1 MSTERFEIIGKA
13 KKVIQQIGLELA
25 FVDSVK
31 ENGIDGINELVRQ
44 LEAILAGEEPE
55 QIRAG
60 MDAVRQWI
68 DERVAIDNKL
78 SRMCIARLGD
88 WQPWIDAAVMSWE
101 YQLSYPLFPEGWK
114 TPKETPPAV
123 VPAPRPVAQAAE
135 LLPEQTVDVVPPDSD
150 PEMLQLFCAEAQDLL
165 QDIEHGVL
173 VLEVNPTDSS
183 SLDSLFRA
191 FHTFKG
197 NVGVMKLMVLQQ
209 LAHELESMLDAARR
223 GKYRLVSESVT
234 VILAGADILKRFV
247 AELSNQIAG
256 VNVGRTV
263 DLPIPQLIHDVHALL
278 AEGLK
283 APAAQPPA
291 AVKSMPAAPQP
302 QAAAPFQAAA
312 QTPASPPAAPV
323 VAAAVEADFTA
334 IFEAPA
340 PSPAAEPAS
349 SELALAAPAAAVAAP
364 VAKKQATS
372 QQSDAPVIGS
382 GIVRVD
388 TLKLDSLIDLV
399 GELVIAQSMVV
410 QNPELKAITSA
421 HLSRCLG
428 QLRGITSDLQRTAM
442 SLRMVPIRNTF
453 QKMSRLVRDLAL
465 QQGKEIALELEGEET
480 ELDRNIVEELSD
492 PLVHMIRN
500 SADHGIEMP
509 AARSAVGKPSAG
521 TITLRAFH
529 QGGFIVIQILDDGRG
544 LSPAKIRAKAIER
557 GIIRAD
563 EVLDDRETFNLIFA
577 AGFSTAEKVTDLS
590 GRGVGMDVVRRNI
603 EKMRGKIEIDSVEGQ
618 GTTFTLYVPLTL
630 AIIEGLLVGIGD
642 QRYVIPTLSVRESFR
657 PLPGMVTQVQG
668 RGEVVSVRGRLTP
681 ILRLGRHLNT
691 PHTATNPTEGI
702 IVVVEA
708 GQDSRGLLVDQ
719 LIGKQEVVIKNLGDM
734 FRHQTEFA
742 GAAILGDG
750 RVGLILDVNALVK
763 LKARNNG
770 EAA

>member
-1 MSTERFEIIGKA
+1 MSTDRSETISRAG
-13 KKVIQQIGLELA
+13 KVIQQIGLELA
-25 FVDSVK
+25 FVDAVK
-31 ENGIDGINELVRQ
+31 ENGADGVNELVRH
-44 LEAILAGEEPE
+44 LEEALGD
-55 QIRAG
+55 RAPG
-60 MDAVRQWI
+60 PITDAVAVARRWI
-68 DERVAIDNKL
+68 DQRVAVDNTL
-78 SRMCIARLGD
+78 SGVTIARLGE
-88 WQPWIDAAVMSWE
+88 WHPWIEAAIASWE
-101 YQLSYPLFPEGWK
+101 HDLPFPPMPEGWSG
-114 TPKETPPAV
+114 PEATPPTGAV
-123 VPAPRPVAQAAE
+123 PETAPLAVSAPATAPRPQPAPAPVAR
-135 LLPEQTVDVVPPDSD
+135 LPEQTVEVMPTDADA
-150 PEMLQLFCAEAQDLL
+150 EMLQIFCAEAQDLL
-165 QDIEHGVL
+165 QDIEQGVL
-173 VLEVNPTDSS
+173 VLEVNPTDSR

-197 NVGVMKLMVLQQ
+197 NVGVMKLLVLQQ

-223 GKYRLVSESVT
+223 GKYRLVSASIT

-247 AELSNQIAG
+247 TELANQIAG
-256 VNVGRTV
+256 VDTGRTI
-263 DLPIPQLIHDVHALL
+263 DLPIPQLIRDVHALL
-278 AEGLK
+278 DGEL
-283 APAAQPPA
+283 PPPA
-291 AVKSMPAAPQP
+291 AATSPASSAKTDAAPPPAPLGPAAPLAPPSVTVAAGEAGSQQGAVVIPVEP
-302 QAAAPFQAAA
+302 QA
-312 QTPASPPAAPV
+312 PASPAPLVAKAPPASPAAAPV
-323 VAAAVEADFTA
+323 V
-334 IFEAPA
+334 
-340 PSPAAEPAS
+340 
-349 SELALAAPAAAVAAP
+349 
-364 VAKKQATS
+364 
-372 QQSDAPVIGS
+372 GS

-410 QNPELKAITSA
+410 QTPELKAITTA

-428 QLRGITSDLQRTAM
+428 QLRSITSDLQRTAM
-442 SLRMVPIRNTF
+442 SLRMVPIRGTF

-465 QQGKEIALELEGEET
+465 QQGKEIVLQLEGEET

-500 SADHGIEMP
+500 SADHGIEAP
-509 AARSAVGKPSAG
+509 AARVAAGKPSAG

-529 QGGFIVIQILDDGRG
+529 QGGFIVIQIEDDGRG
-544 LSPAKIRAKAIER
+544 LSPARIRAKAIER
-557 GIIRAD
+557 GIIRPD
-563 EVLDDRETFNLIFA
+563 DNLDDREVFDLIFA

-603 EKMRGKIEIDSVEGQ
+603 EKMRGKIEIDSVEGR

-630 AIIEGLLVGIGD
+630 AIIEGLLVGVGD

-691 PHTATNPTEGI
+691 PHTATDPTEGI

-708 GQDSRGLLVDQ
+708 GQDSRCLLVDQ

-750 RVGLILDVNALVK
+750 RVGLILDINALVK
-763 LKARNNG
+763 LKSRSNG